1 MAAIDPA
8 AFDAFEAQGWAKRA
22 EEYDRFFGPITGR
35 VIDPLLDA
43 AAVGHGAA
51 RVLDLATGP
60 GYVAARAA
68 SRGAAIV
75 GIDVAE
81 PMLEL
86 ARRRLP
92 GAEFRH
98 ADAQALPFAD
108 SSFDAVVGNFLI
120 LHVGAPERV
129 AAEAHR
135 VLAPG
140 GRLALT
146 TWDVPERARFL
157 GVVLEAVASVGAV
170 PPAEVP
176 AGPPLFRFAA
186 DDEFRALLQAFAD
199 VSVQAIAFVERFPSA
214 DHLWDGIL
222 RATVRVSPVI
232 YGQPDEVRAHIR
244 CAFDELL
251 AEYCVADGFDVPVS
265 VKLASGRKEG

>member
-1 MAAIDPA
+1 MTAIDPA

-86 ARRRLP
+86 ARGRLP
-92 GAEFRH
+92 EAEFRH

-108 SSFDAVVGNFLI
+108 ASFDAVVANFLI
-120 LHVGAPERV
+120 LHV
-129 AAEAHR
+129 
-135 VLAPG
+135 APG

-146 TWDVPERARFL
+146 TWDVPERAGFL

-244 CAFDELL
+244 GVFDELL
-251 AEYCVADGFDVPVS
+251 AEYRVADGFDVPVS